1 MSQYHV
7 VWCPCSFKV
16 EDEEL
21 IKTDSKCKDFLIE
34 ALKYHLRKGNDSQM
48 VSTPRTRMRTPIGLP
63 KVNTILYRCC
73 IIKPSFRIGYYFIPV
88 TAHKPFVKASKTE
101 TLALCQRKPFL
112 AMRQGGILF

>member
-63 KVNTILYRCC
+63 KVNTVPNFTGLVSY
-73 IIKPSFRIGYYFIPV
+73 S
-88 TAHKPFVKASKTE
+88 
-101 TLALCQRKPFL
+101 
-112 AMRQGGILF
+112 

>member
-7 VWCPCSFKV
+7 VGCPCSFKV

-63 KVNTILYRCC
+63 KVNTKLDWSSIIKLNCFSISDVILYR
-73 IIKPSFRIGYYFIPV
+73 SQR
-88 TAHKPFVKASKTE
+88 TSHKP
-101 TLALCQRKPFL
+101 LC
-112 AMRQGGILF
+112 